1 MTMSRVAFGRGLPI
15 AMGVAVLSFLA
26 LLGFL
31 LVDGRLLDGRLAA
44 ADAGINAVF
53 GRYRAE
59 PGLTAFLWV
68 TAFGANPAIV
78 AVAATASAFLWSA
91 RRLRSVAALWLTLLG
106 AQATSWTIKFL
117 IGRARPTFLDLITA
131 DSPSFPSGHATSAMA
146 VYGLLAWLVT
156 RPEPGGRPSVKML
169 RTLLGA
175 TLVLIA
181 LVGFSRIF
189 LSLHHTSDV
198 LGGFLVGWFWML
210 VGIAVVRRGD
220 PPPPL
225 R

>member
-156 RPEPGGRPSVKML
+156 RPGSRSPGKVPAAVM
-169 RTLLGA
+169 GA

-181 LVGFSRIF
+181 LIGFSRIF
-189 LSLHHTSDV
+189 LSLHYTSDV